1 MVRLIICS
9 GFKVMEFT
17 QLYKK
22 TDVSMELKLFKKLG
36 NYYPFDRSAC
46 NLLVFEKEKLEF
58 FD

>member
-1 MVRLIICS
+1 
-9 GFKVMEFT
+9 MEFT

-58 FD
+58 FG